1 VKRTLIGILVGLALG
16 AGGAWMIATRHAAS
30 GGHGEEHK
38 DEAKEHDEA
47 HSPTAV
53 KLSREMQTNAGLR
66 TALPASAEVKPEIK
80 GYGRVLD
87 PAPLVTALFDT
98 DTAQNALAIS
108 SKEHARI
115 KALYAQGQNASLQAL
130 ETAEAAMRRDRLL
143 LEAARSRLL
152 ATLGRSLAER
162 NDLPALVQSLASLNA
177 ALVRIDLL
185 PGQSWEPVAGARV
198 APLTANEK
206 LSEAEF
212 VGAAPS
218 ADAQAQGL
226 AFLFLLRTN
235 APAPGTAMVGH
246 LLSSGTAEKGWLI
259 PRTAL
264 IRYEGAAWVYEQTGD
279 EMFERLLV
287 TLEQPLA
294 DGWLATG
301 DVSGTNRLVI
311 VGAQALLSEQLKGAG
326 GGE

>member
-1 VKRTLIGILVGLALG
+1 VKRTLIGILVGLVLG
-16 AGGAWMIATRHAAS
+16 AGGAWMIATRHAA
-30 GGHGEEHK
+30 GEHGEEHK

-47 HSPTAV
+47 HSPTVV
-53 KLSREMQTNAGLR
+53 KLSHEMQTNAGLQ

-87 PAPLVTALFDT
+87 PVPLVTTLFDI
-98 DTAQNALAIS
+98 DTAQNALTNS

-115 KALYAQGQNASLQAL
+115 KALFAQGQNASLQAM
-130 ETAEAAMRRDRLL
+130 EVAEAAMKRDQLL
-143 LEAARSRLL
+143 LEAARARALT
-152 ATLGRSLAER
+152 TLGRSIAER
-162 NDLPALVQSLASLNA
+162 NDLPALVKSLASLNA

-185 PGQSWEPVAGARV
+185 PGQSWEPAAGARV
-198 APLTANEK
+198 APLTASEK

-212 VGAAPS
+212 VGLAPS
-218 ADAQAQGL
+218 ADAQTQGL
-226 AFLFLLRTN
+226 AFLFVVRTN
-235 APAPGTAMVGH
+235 VPAPGTAMMGH
-246 LLSSGTAEKGWLI
+246 LPSSGEAEKGWLI
-259 PRTAL
+259 PRSAV
-264 IRYEGAAWVYEQTGD
+264 IRYEGAAWIYEQTGD

-311 VGAQALLSEQLKGAG
+311 AGAQALLSEQLKGAG
-326 GGE
+326 GEE